1 MKFKNAQDLL
11 KEYQQRLHSTK
22 FDLER
27 ALALKVSEDLIKN
40 INLEINYLEKR
51 IEGILN
57 SEVDFK

>member
-1 MKFKNAQDLL
+1 MKFKNTQDLL
-11 KEYQQRLHSTK
+11 REYKQRLRNTK

-27 ALALKVSEDLIKN
+27 ALALKVSEDIVEN